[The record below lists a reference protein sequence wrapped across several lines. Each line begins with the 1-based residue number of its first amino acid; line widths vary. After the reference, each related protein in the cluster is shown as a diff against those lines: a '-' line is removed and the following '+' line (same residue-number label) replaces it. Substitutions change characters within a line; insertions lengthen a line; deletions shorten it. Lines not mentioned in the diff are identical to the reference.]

1 MENQNKNYLLPM
13 SIIIGAVLISGS
25 IFFVMGKNSPN
36 PDGDLAQVS
45 GNDAK
50 VEITSRDVVLGDPN
64 APISFIEYADFQCP
78 FCGRHFIET
87 EKPLRELYV
96 KTGKVKMV
104 SRNFAFLGPES
115 FAAAEAA
122 ECAKDQSQFW
132 AYRDA
137 LYEAEV
143 KDGKEHNG
151 NLNRELFMQIATD
164 LKMDTAAFGSCV
176 DSKKYADQVKKES
189 DEARQFGV
197 QSTPTI
203 FINGQKIEGAFP
215 IDDFKKAID
224 DLLTKV

>member
-25 IFFVMGKNSPN
+25 IFFVMGKSSPN
-36 PDGDLAQVS
+36 PDGDLAQV
-45 GNDAK
+45 GGGDVK

-78 FCGRHFIET
+78 FCGRHFTET
-87 EKPLRELYV
+87 EKPLRDLYV

-151 NLNRELFMQIATD
+151 NLNRDLFMQIATD
-164 LKMDTAAFGSCV
+164 LKMDTKTFGSCY

-197 QSTPTI
+197 QSTPTF

-215 IDDFKKAID
+215 VDDFKKAID